1 MHPVLERL
9 KTQFPD
15 AIVAVQEDTA
25 RGELIAR
32 VQAARI
38 AEIGRYLHDD
48 PAMAFDHITDVCS
61 VDYPDAPERFEVVYQ
76 LLSIPHRTRLRV
88 KARVTADHP
97 SLPSVTGIWKGAE
110 FMEREVFDLMGI
122 RFEGHPDL
130 RRILMPDDYDEGHP
144 LRKDFPAEG
153 RGWRG
158 SFPFI
163 PRLDEPAMELSQE
176 VPDAEKHAFLA
187 APAANGAAPA
197 TAAASTAT
205 LPTTAPSTRRKE
217 ELLLNMGPQHPS
229 THGVLRVVLE
239 LDGERIV
246 KATPDLG
253 YLHRGVEKLAEG
265 LHYMQVIPHT
275 DRLDY
280 VCSMTNNY
288 AYVRTVEK
296 LLGMKVPERAEY
308 VRTIVAEIQRIIGH
322 LFWLGT
328 QALDIGAMTVFF
340 WTFREREVLLDL
352 FEKLCGARLT
362 LNYFRVGGVDSDFT
376 PDLVAR
382 MRTFL
387 DSFYEHIAEYD
398 SLIMNNRIWL
408 GRTKDVAVISAE
420 DAINFGLTGPTLR
433 GSGVD
438 YDVRK
443 IEPYGAYDK
452 VEWDVP
458 VGKNGDTYDRYWIR
472 MEEMRQSCR
481 IVRQCLDQLPDGPIM
496 ADAPKII
503 PPPKPNIMRDM
514 ESLIHH
520 FIIFTQG
527 FKPPKGET
535 YCATEVP
542 KGELGFFIVSDG
554 SPRPYRMKIRA
565 PSFVHMGAF
574 DHMAR
579 GYLISDIITIF
590 GTYDIVM
597 GECDR

>member
-1 MHPVLERL
+1 MQSLIERL
-9 KTQFPD
+9 MTTFPD
-15 AIVAVQEDTA
+15 AVRAVEVDAVRDEVTA
-25 RGELIAR
+25 RVDPTRIVDVAR
-32 VQAARI
+32 W
-38 AEIGRYLHDD
+38 LHDTPD
-48 PAMAFDHITDVCS
+48 AAFDHITDICS
-61 VDYPDAPERFEVVYQ
+61 ADYPDDRERFEVIYQ
-76 LLSIPHRTRLRV
+76 LLSLPHRRRLRL
-88 KARVTADHP
+88 KARLTEDA
-97 SLPSVTGIWKGAE
+97 LEIPSVTGIWRGAE
-110 FMEREVFDLMGI
+110 FMEREVYDLMGI
-122 RFEGHPDL
+122 RFTGHPDL
-130 RRILMPDDYDEGHP
+130 RRILLPEDYDEGHP
-144 LRKDFPAEG
+144 LRKDFPTEG
-153 RGWRG
+153 RGWR
-158 SFPFI
+158 STFPFI
-163 PRLDEPAMELSQE
+163 PRLDEPPVEL
-176 VPDAEKHAFLA
+176 AEEGEIPQKQKEAFLA
-187 APAANGAAPA
+187 PA
-197 TAAASTAT
+197 TTNGS
-205 LPTTAPSTRRKE
+205 RRRE

-280 VCSMTNNY
+280 VCAMANNY
-288 AYVRTVEK
+288 AYVRAVEK
-296 LLGMKVPERAEY
+296 LLDIKVPERAEY
-308 VRTIVAEIQRIIGH
+308 VRTIVAEMQRIIGH

-340 WTFREREVLLDL
+340 WTFREREVLLDM

-362 LNYFRVGGVDSDFT
+362 LNYYRIGGVDSDFT

-382 MRTFL
+382 LKAFLQTFP
-387 DSFYEHIAEYD
+387 DKVREYD
-398 SLIMNNRIWL
+398 QLLMSNRIWV
-408 GRTKDVAVISAE
+408 GRTKNVAVISAE

-443 IEPYGAYDK
+443 YEPYGAYDK
-452 VEWDVP
+452 VDWEVP
-458 VGKNGDTYDRYWIR
+458 LGKGGDTYDRYWVR
-472 MEEMRQSCR
+472 MEEMRQSSR
-481 IVRQCLDQLPDGPIM
+481 IIRQCLDQLPEGPIM
-496 ADAPKII
+496 ADVPQVI
-503 PPPKPNIMRDM
+503 PPPKAKVMRDM

-527 FKPPKGET
+527 FKPPKAET
-535 YCATEVP
+535 YCGTEAP
-542 KGELGFFIVSDG
+542 KGELGFFIISDG
-554 SPRPYRMKIRA
+554 SPRPYRLKIRA
-565 PSFVHMGAF
+565 PSFIHMGAF